1 MLSRVFT
8 LVYLTYQTNKSA
20 NSQSVLSAKPL
31 SYNQECTDKNKIGL
45 LLETFCELQ
54 SQIQGLLVEIQETCW
69 NPTFEYFHD

>member
-20 NSQSVLSAKPL
+20 NPQSVLSAKPL
-31 SYNQECTDKNKIGL
+31 SYNQECTDKIGL
-45 LLETFCELQ
+45 SIKIFCELQ

>member
-1 MLSRVFT
+1 VLNRVFT

-31 SYNQECTDKNKIGL
+31 SYNQECTDKIGL

-54 SQIQGLLVEIQETCW
+54 AQIHGLLVEIQETCW